1 MIEQPLPPMPPQD
14 YHDDRIPFIQQ
25 EQAESS
31 IIYQLDAE
39 QICLEIEH
47 QLMGEKYNPD
57 ENKWFLPEGSKPIMK
72 KDGID
77 YVMGEIRKR
86 VNRNTF
92 LSFLTEQLIESICS
106 DLHKILTDVMILNW
120 EKWEMDKTLIKPTV
134 YGVMDTIHIAL
145 RRSLN
150 KTTLDYLKKAT
161 QVVEQIRHDNEQK
174 KKFGIF

>member
-1 MIEQPLPPMPPQD
+1 MEEPQPPQQD
-14 YHDDRIPFIQQ
+14 YHDDRIPFMNQ
-25 EQAESS
+25 EQGDNA

-47 QLMGEKYNPD
+47 SLMGEKFNVE
-57 ENKWFLPEGSKPIMK
+57 ENKWFLPKGSKTIMTTE
-72 KDGID
+72 GID

-92 LSFLTEQLIESICS
+92 LSFLTDQIVESICS
-106 DLHKILTDVMILNW
+106 DLHKTLTDVMILNW
-120 EKWEMDKTLIKPTV
+120 EEWKMDKTLIRPTV

-161 QVVEQIRHDNEQK
+161 QVVEQIKHDPQQS